1 MITNSANA
9 ATTTAETSTA
19 NNSATATTTVATVT
33 LTADLIVT
41 KNANPSAVALNNGP
55 GAASGVSITDPLPAG
70 TTLVSATSSQGS
82 CSGTTTVICSL
93 GSIANGASATVTIVI
108 TAPSST
114 GTLINSASAN
124 STSFDAIGSNNTG
137 TVAVAVL

>member
-1 MITNSANA
+1 SSNASLAWGASASFTLVVHVNSATPGGTVITNSATA

-33 LTADLIVT
+33 LTADLVVT
-41 KNANPSAVALNNGP
+41 KNANPSAVAPGGQITYTITTLNNGP

-82 CSGTTTVICSL
+82 CSGSTTMICIS
-93 GSIANGASATVTIVI
+93 GSIATCAWA
-108 TAPSST
+108 
-114 GTLINSASAN
+114 
-124 STSFDAIGSNNTG
+124 
-137 TVAVAVL
+137 